1 MIIGRLI
8 YSGSKLSLSQLKPR
22 STLWEV
28 CGIEG
33 VGGRRHPLLRDHGPV
48 AGAPRVHS
56 TNPSREALKG
66 RQLVL
71 YDLTSSYFEGRVCRQ

>member
-33 VGGRRHPLLRDHGPV
+33 VGRRRHPLLRDHGPV

-56 TNPSREALKG
+56 TNPRREASQRPPVVAL
-66 RQLVL
+66 
-71 YDLTSSYFEGRVCRQ
+71 

>member
-33 VGGRRHPLLRDHGPV
+33 MVDVDTHCYETMDRLLERQESIQRTL
-48 AGAPRVHS
+48 AGKHS
-56 TNPSREALKG
+56 KAASWC
-66 RQLVL
+66 
-71 YDLTSSYFEGRVCRQ
+71 SMI